1 MNNQLTPDQLNRYL
15 EDFSKERTELMKKLK
30 EATTVAAETPIRQK
44 LQAVQG
50 IEERLLKIRTIDR
63 KEAEKIM

>member
-30 EATTVAAETPIRQK
+30 EATTVATETPIRQK